1 LSALASAHRAAF
13 NAVQEQTAM
22 ALPALPIETL
32 DDIAERIRQR
42 ANGMRCDA
50 IGLDLI
56 EAKAILP
63 HGKWLRWLKNEFDRS
78 ERTAQRY
85 ILVAELAKTDK
96 LSDLSDEPLSA
107 LVSAP
112 AAVPTR
118 SSIKCQPASR
128 SPSPS
133 CARPKTRSQPPSR

>member
-1 LSALASAHRAAF
+1 
-13 NAVQEQTAM
+13 M

-63 HGKWLRWLKNEFDRS
+63 HGKWLPWLKNEFDWS

-85 ILVAELAKTDK
+85 MLVAELAKTDK

-107 LVSAP
+107 LASAP

-118 SSIKCQPASR
+118 SSIERQPASR